1 MKRNWAGFFLGVVT
15 GATLGYLF
23 DRDRGRR
30 RRAYLRDQL
39 VESGHRLARA
49 MRVLGR
55 DLANRAY
62 GLVAEAGSLLR
73 ADRPTDA
80 VLAARVRAAV
90 GRVVSHPHAI
100 DVAVSG
106 GVVRIAGPILARE
119 VEPLLA
125 AVQRVRGVRRLEPTL
140 EPHRQPNRISALQGE
155 SPPRGRPE
163 LAQEHWSP
171 TTRLIAGM
179 VGARLIG
186 YALARRG
193 ALGLALGLSGG
204 VLLARGLTNLSFRRL
219 TGIGAGHRAVD
230 FHRTIEIHAPV
241 EEVFSLCADWERL
254 AALLPR
260 VRSVRRIGEARY
272 RWEFAAPASLPLA
285 WEATITRYEPNRLLA
300 WKTLPGAA
308 VRHAGILHF
317 EPQPHGTTR
326 VDVQIA
332 YNPPGGAIGHG
343 LLVALGLNPQHL
355 LEETLVRFKSIL
367 EVGKT
372 TVDGREITRAQLAA
386 G

>member
-1 MKRNWAGFFLGVVT
+1 MKRNSAAFLLGAAA

-49 MRVLGR
+49 IRVLAR
-55 DLANRAY
+55 DLANRAA
-62 GLVAEAGSLLR
+62 GLAAEVRSHLR

-80 VLAARVRAAV
+80 VLAARVRAV
-90 GRVVSHPHAI
+90 LGRVVSHPHAI
-100 DVAVSG
+100 EVTARD
-106 GVVRIAGPILARE
+106 GVVRLAGPILARE

-125 AVQRVRGVRRLEPTL
+125 AVQRVRGVRQVEPAL
-140 EPHRQPNRISALQGE
+140 EPHPHPNRISALQGE
-155 SPPRGRPE
+155 SRPRGRPE
-163 LAQEHWSP
+163 LAQEYWTP
-171 TTRLIAGM
+171 TTRLIAGL
-179 VGARLIG
+179 VGAGLIG
-186 YALARRG
+186 DGLKRRG
-193 ALGLALGLSGG
+193 TLGLALGLTGG
-204 VLLARGLTNLSFRRL
+204 ALLARAITNLSFRWL
-219 TGIGAGHRAVD
+219 TGLGAGHRAVD
-230 FHRTIEIHAPV
+230 FHRTIEIRAPV

-254 AALLPR
+254 AALLPH
-260 VRSVRRIGEARY
+260 VRSVRRIGENRY
-272 RWEFAAPASLPLA
+272 RWEFSATANLPLA

-308 VRHAGILHF
+308 IRHAGIVHF

-326 VDVQIA
+326 IDVQIA

-343 LLVALGLNPQHL
+343 ILVALGLDPQRL

-372 TVDGREITRAQLAA
+372 TVDGREVTRAQLAA
-386 G
+386 S